1 MQPVPEGKM
10 TKLKTNKKFEQFNQV
25 KVEIFGIVDL
35 PEKNADDKEDPLIE
49 WLRSFDIQVGIP
61 VEVRG

>member
-1 MQPVPEGKM
+1 M

-35 PEKNADDKEDPLIE
+35 PEKNADEVDPLIE
-49 WLRSFDIQVGIP
+49 
-61 VEVRG
+61 